1 MTIRFYRAKD
11 PFGELSNHSNH
22 GFELDGLFWP
32 TVEHYFQA
40 QKFAGIEHA
49 EAIRLAPTPMAAKR
63 LGQRRDLSV
72 RPDWEEVKESVMLR
86 ATLAKFETHA
96 DACAVLLA
104 TGDDVLVE
112 DAPTDY
118 YWGCG
123 ADGSGLNRYGYVL
136 MQARALLRESQPYR
150 LP

>member
-11 PFGELSNHSNH
+11 AFGELSNHSNH
-22 GFELDGLFWP
+22 GFVLDGLFWP

-40 QKFAGIEHA
+40 QKFAGAEHA
-49 EAIRLAPTPMAAKR
+49 EAIRQAPTPMAAKR
-63 LGQRRDLSV
+63 LGQRRDLPL
-72 RPDWEEVKESVMLR
+72 RPDWEEVKEAVMLR

-96 DACAVLLA
+96 DTRAVLLA
-104 TGDDVLVE
+104 TGDEDLVE

-123 ADGSGLNRYGYVL
+123 ADGSGLNRYGHVL
-136 MQARALLRESQPYR
+136 MQARALLRGS
-150 LP
+150 